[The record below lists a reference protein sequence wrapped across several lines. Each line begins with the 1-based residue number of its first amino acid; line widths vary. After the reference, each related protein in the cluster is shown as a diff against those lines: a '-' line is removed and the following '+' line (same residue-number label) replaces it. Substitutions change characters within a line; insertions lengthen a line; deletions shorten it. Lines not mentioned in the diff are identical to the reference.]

1 MKPLSLMHVVDSL
14 EFGGLERVVTDL
26 ATAQTRRGHRVSVFS
41 INTTTG
47 FAAELTAA
55 GVPVIQ
61 GHKRGTLDL
70 GVIRK
75 LRHHVRD
82 DAVQIVHAHNFV
94 PNYYAATAL
103 LGLRGRCVQVGT
115 VHDMGMRL
123 SQRKLR
129 WMYRASLMRTAA
141 VAMVGQQVHERFV
154 GEAYVPAQRAT
165 TVLNGIPIDRFT
177 NTEARRL
184 RARELMGVGAGDL
197 VIGAVGRLVPL
208 KNHRQLI
215 ECMPDLV
222 ARFGALKLVIVGA
235 GPLASELAGLVQ
247 SLGMSG
253 HVLLLGQRSD
263 VADVAA
269 GFDIF
274 AQPSLTEGLS
284 IALLEASAASLAIVA
299 SRVGGNPEIVHHD
312 QTGLLV
318 PVGDRPALAAAL
330 ATLLADAGLRTRL
343 GRQAAG
349 WVARH
354 ASVDAM
360 ADAYDRFYEASLGG
374 QPTLGA
380 LAP

>member
-1 MKPLSLMHVVDSL
+1 MQPLSLMHVVDSL

-26 ATAQTRRGHRVSVFS
+26 AIAQARRGHGVRVFS

-47 FAAELTAA
+47 FAAELAAA

-61 GHKRGTLDL
+61 GNKQGTLDF
-70 GVIRK
+70 GVIRS
-75 LRHHVRD
+75 LRRQVQDH
-82 DAVQIVHAHNFV
+82 AVQIVHAHNFV

-103 LGLRGRCVQVGT
+103 LGLGSRCIQVGT

-141 VAMVGQQVHERFV
+141 VAMVGQQVHDRFV
-154 GEAYVPAQRAT
+154 GEGYVPAQRAT

-184 RARELMGVGAGDL
+184 RARQLLGLAADGL

-215 ECMPDLV
+215 ECMPELV
-222 ARFGALKLVIVGA
+222 SRFNGLRLVIVGA
-235 GPLASELAGLVQ
+235 GPLEAELGALVE
-247 SLGMSG
+247 SLGMRG
-253 HVLLLGQRSD
+253 HVLLAGQRSD

-284 IALLEASAASLAIVA
+284 IALLEASAAALAIVA
-299 SRVGGNPEIVHHD
+299 SRVGGNPEIIHHD

-318 PVGDRPALAAAL
+318 PVGDRPALASAL
-330 ATLLADAGLRTRL
+330 ARLLDDASLRKRL
-343 GRQAAG
+343 GEQAAG
-349 WVARH
+349 WVAQH

-360 ADAYDRFYEASLGG
+360 ADAYDQFYLASRPGH
-374 QPTLGA
+374 PVA
-380 LAP
+380 A

>member
-1 MKPLSLMHVVDSL
+1 MTPLSLMHVVDSL

-26 ATAQTRRGHRVSVFS
+26 AIAQARRGHGVRVFS
-41 INTTTG
+41 INTTAG
-47 FAAELTAA
+47 FAAELAAA

-61 GHKRGTLDL
+61 GNKQGTLDF
-70 GVIRK
+70 GVIRS
-75 LRHHVRD
+75 LRRQVQDH
-82 DAVQIVHAHNFV
+82 AVQIVHAHNFV

-103 LGLRGRCVQVGT
+103 LGLGSRCIQVGT

-141 VAMVGQQVHERFV
+141 VAMVGQQVHDRFV
-154 GEAYVPAQRAT
+154 GEGYVPAQRAT

-184 RARELMGVGAGDL
+184 RARQLLGLAANGL

-215 ECMPDLV
+215 ECMPELV
-222 ARFGALKLVIVGA
+222 SRFNGLRLVIVGA
-235 GPLASELAGLVQ
+235 GPLEAELGALVE

-253 HVLLLGQRSD
+253 HVLLAGQRSD
-263 VADVAA
+263 VADLAA

-284 IALLEASAASLAIVA
+284 IALLEASAAALAIVA
-299 SRVGGNPEIVHHD
+299 SRVGGNPEIIHHD

-330 ATLLADAGLRTRL
+330 ARLLDDASLRKRL
-343 GRQAAG
+343 GEQAAG

-360 ADAYDRFYEASLGG
+360 ADAYDQFYLASRPGH
-374 QPTLGA
+374 PVA
-380 LAP
+380 A

>member
-1 MKPLSLMHVVDSL
+1 MQPLSLMHVVDSL

-26 ATAQTRRGHRVSVFS
+26 AIAQTRRGHRVSVFS

-47 FAAELTAA
+47 FAGELVAA
-55 GVPVIQ
+55 GVPVVQ
-61 GHKRGTLDL
+61 GNKQGTLDL
-70 GVIRK
+70 GVIRC
-75 LRHHVRD
+75 LRRQVHD
-82 DAVQIVHAHNFV
+82 QSVQIVHAHNFV

-103 LGLRGRCVQVGT
+103 LGLGGRCVQVGT

-129 WMYRASLMRTAA
+129 WMYRASLTRTAA
-141 VAMVGQQVHERFV
+141 VAMVGRQVHQRFV
-154 GEAYVPAQRAT
+154 GEGYVPAERAI
-165 TVLNGIPIDRFT
+165 TVLNGIPIERFT

-184 RARELMGVGAGDL
+184 RARELMGLGADAL

-215 ECMPDLV
+215 ECMPELV
-222 ARFGALKLVIVGA
+222 ARFSRLKLVIVGA
-235 GPLASELAGLVQ
+235 GPLETELAALVDN
-247 SLGMSG
+247 LGMRG

-299 SRVGGNPEIVHHD
+299 SRVGGNPEIIHHD

-318 PVGDRPALAAAL
+318 PVGDRPALASAL
-330 ATLLADAGLRTRL
+330 ASLLADERLRARL
-343 GRQAAG
+343 GQQAAN
-349 WVARH
+349 WVTRH

-360 ADAYDRFYEASLGG
+360 ADAYDRFYETGRARKRR
-374 QPTLGA
+374 QA
-380 LAP
+380 R